1 MRRLPAKGQLDL
13 YSDLTELRK
22 RQAVLRQIG
31 TEVTMVAAIGDR
43 FALSALTLAF
53 EERNLVGAVTT
64 EEEAI
69 AAVRKHKPDLVFCT
83 EQLEQGYGISLIK
96 RVEQVDRSIK
106 TLLLLQRTSEAVVEE
121 ALSAGCDGL
130 VNAQTIG
137 EEDAEFPEALH
148 TILKGGI
155 YYPPSIRRLSELSAK
170 RKGLQAVDLG
180 LSPREREVLQGVC
193 RGETNREIATALFL
207 SPETIKVCIQTI
219 LVKLDARDRTHA
231 AVMAIQ
237 RGFTPD

>member
-1 MRRLPAKGQLDL
+1 MDL
-13 YSDLTELRK
+13 YNNLDDLRK
-22 RQAVLRQIG
+22 RQAVLKQIG
-31 TEVTMVAAIGDR
+31 TEVTLVAAIGDR
-43 FALSALTLAF
+43 FALSALTLVF
-53 EERNLVGAVTT
+53 GERNLVGAVTT
-64 EEEAI
+64 EEEAV
-69 AAVRKHKPDLVFCT
+69 AAIEKHKPDLLLCT

-96 RVEQVDRSIK
+96 RVEQIDRTVK
-106 TLLLLQRTSEAVVEE
+106 TLLLLQRISEAVVEE

-130 VNAQTIG
+130 VNTQTIG
-137 EEDAEFPEALH
+137 EEEAEFPDALH

-170 RKGLQAVDLG
+170 RKGLTVVDLG
-180 LSPREREVLQGVC
+180 LSTRERQVLQGVC
-193 RGETNREIATALFL
+193 RGETNREIAASLFL